1 MSQRKEI
8 TINRRTLKRREKE
21 LQGNQWAS
29 KLLFF
34 ELPQEAPTLG
44 SEIYVLRKEVRGDGV
59 SFLPTRTTIENIL
72 NAGLDCWD
80 EGNAFS
86 TYAADDI
93 YDEGDA
99 GTTLVEV
106 AYDEGDAFTLTFT
119 CCPCE
124 TDGDVAVSQIWVQP
138 INNLSAD
145 ATLNQPFYYR
155 VGAGST
161 FTVAEA
167 APLFNLNRPL
177 SFRIKNTSGSNIT
190 VQRSG
195 SDQIYTQSGLVTSF
209 VLADGESAN
218 MVASASDRWDLI

>member
-1 MSQRKEI
+1 MSQREQI
-8 TINRRTLKRREKE
+8 TVNRRTLKRREKE

-34 ELPQEAPTLG
+34 ELPQEVPTLG
-44 SEIYVLRKEVRGDGV
+44 SEIYVLRKEVRGDGT

-93 YDEGDA
+93 YDEGDSS
-99 GTTLVEV
+99 TTLVEV

-177 SFRIKNTSGSNIT
+177 SFKIKNVSGADIT

-195 SDQIYTQSGLVTSF
+195 SDQFYTTSGLITSF
-209 VLADGESAN
+209 NLADGEEIQ
-218 MVASASDRWDLI
+218 MIASESSVWDVI

>member
-21 LQGNQWAS
+21 IEGNQWAS

-34 ELPQEAPTLG
+34 ELPQEVPTLG

-86 TYAADDI
+86 TYAPEDI
-93 YDEGDA
+93 YDEGDSS
-99 GTTLVEV
+99 TTLVEV
-106 AYDEGDAFTLTFT
+106 AYDEGNAFTLTFT

-138 INNLSAD
+138 INNLSSD

-167 APLFNLNRPL
+167 APLFDLNRPL

-195 SDQIYTQSGLVTSF
+195 SDQFYTQSGLVTSF